1 MRTFVPKAKRMR
13 SSAARVCTSATGAAV
28 RMARV
33 IPGARL
39 MIVPGSHG
47 DYLGELAASGGDL
60 RAMRTAVPYL
70 LRFLED

>member
-1 MRTFVPKAKRMR
+1 M
-13 SSAARVCTSATGAAV
+13 SQ
-28 RMARV
+28 V

>member
-1 MRTFVPKAKRMR
+1 MV
-13 SSAARVCTSATGAAV
+13 SADDVAVGADHAV
-28 RMARV
+28 RMSRV

-60 RAMRTAVPYL
+60 RAMRTTLPYL
-70 LRFLED
+70 LRFLEE